1 MAFGNEIYRYQA
13 IKDRMLAVWPE
24 LDSETLADTLEGIT
38 DLHEMIAAVIRS
50 ALVDEA
56 LYSGLRLRLGDMKER
71 LSRLELRASKKREVA
86 LHAMTEAGLNKLEQ
100 PDFTASARAGSPA
113 LVVIAED
120 QIPQTYWLPQP
131 PKLDRQSI
139 LAELKRSADVPGAQ
153 MSNPYVEGWHV
164 IAEANRIFGYDAWD
178 RRTLA
183 SRCVWN
189 GQSGGCYGAAY
200 TAKVRVSV
208 RAGDITIVREGSGTG
223 EGKAPTPGQAHELA
237 LKGAETDATKRAL
250 ATFGNPFGL
259 ALYDREQLG
268 VRKARCDKTSLPIGP
283 WMLRSASGAEE
294 ASFDKPSEFAGA
306 LRKAM
311 SETNDIELLFAIW
324 EQNVDTVRALN
335 RSLKQEQLPKS
346 GIAPQL
352 VTHLKR
358 CAIAL
363 VKPESRANGSDPS

>member
-1 MAFGNEIYRYQA
+1 MALSDTQVRQLRA
-13 IKDRMLAVWPE
+13 K
-24 LDSETLADTLEGIT
+24 LDGKHVKTRNANGT
-38 DLHEMIAAVIRS
+38 DLH
-50 ALVDEA
+50 
-56 LYSGLRLRLGDMKER
+56 
-71 LSRLELRASKKREVA
+71 
-86 LHAMTEAGLNKLEQ
+86 
-100 PDFTASARAGSPA
+100 
-113 LVVIAED
+113 
-120 QIPQTYWLPQP
+120 
-131 PKLDRQSI
+131 
-139 LAELKRSADVPGAQ
+139 
-153 MSNPYVEGWHV
+153 YVEGWHV

-183 SRCVWN
+183 SHCVW
-189 GQSGGCYGAAY
+189 SGPSGAYHGAAY

-268 VRKARCDKTSLPIGP
+268 VRKARSEKASPPIGP
-283 WMLRSASGAEE
+283 WVLRSASGAEE

-311 SETNDIELLFAIW
+311 TEADDIELLFAIW

-352 VTHLKR
+352 VNHLKQ

-363 VKPESRANGSDPS
+363 VKPENRAIGSDIRLSSSKARPLQDRQERSHLRRAEAHPLQGASPLRRQSTLPHLRTLALSRAPRALRAIQRP